1 MTNPLLVRWTPKD
14 LADRRQVFNFKGKI
28 SNFPRL
34 VEIVEEDLRDLAADS
49 PLAAWRD
56 APVAIR
62 LSCDWADESRK
73 IPRLSGD
80 VTAEVAATCQRCLE
94 PFWLP
99 VATELRYLL
108 LPATGGRIADSA
120 VDVWELEDDTIR
132 LLDIVEESLIMA
144 LPLAATHGPEDACGV
159 QADDSRDEPLELAKP
174 FAGLRTQMDKL
185 N

>member
-1 MTNPLLVRWTPKD
+1 LFSSTQLRVLALLFGQP
-14 LADRRQVFNFKGKI
+14 DRSFFTSEIIGHVSAGSGAVQRQLT
-28 SNFPRL
+28 RL
-34 VEIVEEDLRDLAADS
+34 TE
-49 PLAAWRD
+49 
-56 APVAIR
+56 AIR